1 MYNKNVYWSYVWKLH
16 CKCYIR
22 PKMFKKIKLELTENC
37 PGWFPQC
44 WKVFAVL
51 WGETP
56 SMALPRDD
64 YWMPWYWPAWQGIV
78 RCSKAA
84 WRLWGQPTSFWF
96 DLRPIPQETI
106 HAWCDKWIGGHRPDG
121 TACHCFTER
130 TCCQAALWPTN
141 LYPSISA
148 CLSLL
153 SIAVMGQWP
162 KATWE

>member
-1 MYNKNVYWSYVWKLH
+1 MYNWSYVWKLS

-22 PKMFKKIKLELTENC
+22 PKMFKKIKLELIEDC

-64 YWMPWYWPAWQGIV
+64 YWMPRYWPAWQGIV

-84 WRLWGQPTSFWF
+84 WRLWGQPTIFWLIWGLF
-96 DLRPIPQETI
+96 HKRQFMPGVTNGS
-106 HAWCDKWIGGHRPDG
+106 GGHRPDG
-121 TACHCFTER
+121 TACHCFAER

-141 LYPSISA
+141 LYPLISA

>member
-106 HAWCDKWIGGHRPDG
+106 HAWCDKWIGRS
-121 TACHCFTER
+121 
-130 TCCQAALWPTN
+130 QAWRDSLPLFHWTDMLSSCPLTYKFIPIN
-141 LYPSISA
+141 Q
-148 CLSLL
+148 CL
-153 SIAVMGQWP
+153 P
-162 KATWE
+162 